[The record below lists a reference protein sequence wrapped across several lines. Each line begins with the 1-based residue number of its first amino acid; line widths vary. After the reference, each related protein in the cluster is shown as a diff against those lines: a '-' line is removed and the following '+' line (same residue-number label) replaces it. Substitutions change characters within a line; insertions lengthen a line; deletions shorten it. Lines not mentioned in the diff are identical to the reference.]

1 MLGRRKWAALGMPL
15 VMLGAAIPVAAQHSE
30 IVITAKPE
38 ADVLRRVVPIGD
50 LDLQKEAGR
59 KKMEQRVSVAV
70 HQVCP
75 ETLETLKGKVMVR
88 QCRMEA
94 WAGARPQMA
103 QAIERASGRM
113 ATD

>member
-15 VMLGAAIPVAAQHSE
+15 VILGAAIPAAAQQSE

-59 KKMEQRVSVAV
+59 KKMEERVSRAV

-75 ETLETLKGKVMVR
+75 EAMQSLHGRALAKD
-88 QCRMEA
+88 CRAEA

-103 QAIERASGRM
+103 RAIERSQASVS
-113 ATD
+113 TN